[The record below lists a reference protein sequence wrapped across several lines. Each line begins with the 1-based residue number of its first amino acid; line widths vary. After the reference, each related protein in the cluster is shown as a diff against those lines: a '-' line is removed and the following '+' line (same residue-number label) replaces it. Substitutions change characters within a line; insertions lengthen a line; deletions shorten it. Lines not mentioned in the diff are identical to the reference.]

1 MLIYKYLYIIL
12 IGLFLTNCSK
22 FSPPLPAPNNDWQ
35 EMGLKE
41 RVKYCFVK
49 VFENNKSIS
58 KYPVYDDVYHFSQ
71 DGRLILSRHMT
82 YPDGGCGATVLGN
95 STQAVVNK
103 YKYYP
108 NGTKAVFCYMEYYS
122 SSFALMDKWLFD
134 IEIHHAKGNFVKIQ
148 NLRMK
153 QIQTYDSLKK
163 IRITQSYSFKG
174 NYMHIYEYHTEYDS
188 SMHTS
193 FFKEH
198 YWSSGLDMKISGNIV
213 NLKKLLQKKTFLDST
228 YDITYAIFNRRDSSM
243 DTTTL
248 FIPNPSHTP
257 DTYKYDKYGNWTE
270 RILRYGGRIE
280 RKIEYW

>member
-12 IGLFLTNCSK
+12 VGLLVASCSQ
-22 FSPPLPAPNNDWQ
+22 PPFPPAPNNDWQ
-35 EMGLKE
+35 KMDLKG
-41 RVKYCFVK
+41 RVKYCFYK
-49 VFENNKSIS
+49 VFENNKSKS
-58 KYPVYDDVYHFSQ
+58 KYAVYDEVYHFSR
-71 DGRLILSRHMT
+71 DGRLILSRYMT
-82 YPDGGCGATVLGN
+82 YTNGGCGSTMLGN

-108 NGTKAVFCYMEYYS
+108 NGSKAVFCYMEYYS
-122 SSFALMDKWLFD
+122 RSFAMMDNWLYD
-134 IEIHHAKGNFVKIQ
+134 VEIHHAKGHSVKIHG
-148 NLRMK
+148 LRMK
-153 QIQTYDSLKK
+153 TMQTYDSLKR
-163 IRITQSYSFKG
+163 IRIKQFCSFQR
-174 NYMHIYEYHTEYDS
+174 NRMDIYEYHTEYDS

-198 YWSSGLDMKISGNIV
+198 SWSSDANMRILKNIIK
-213 NLKKLLQKKTFLDST
+213 LKVLIDKKSFPDST
-228 YDITYAIFNRRDSSM
+228 YDITYATFNRRDSSM

-257 DTYKYDKYGNWTE
+257 DTYKYDKHGNWTE